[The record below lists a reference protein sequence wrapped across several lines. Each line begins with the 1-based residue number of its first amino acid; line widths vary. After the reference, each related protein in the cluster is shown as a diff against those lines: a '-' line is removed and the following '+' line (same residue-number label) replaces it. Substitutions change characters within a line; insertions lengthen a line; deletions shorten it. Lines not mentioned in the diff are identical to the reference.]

1 MKKILLST
9 LLFIGG
15 ILGSIQA
22 EGPVFQWAKSLDGNP
37 GNGGDNAHSLIKSSD
52 GKILVLAQFGSMKD
66 NDPVYYGDDIVGYGC
81 ATQAN
86 SDNCNIV
93 LLKLD
98 SDGSKIWSLYSFSGD
113 VSISSSSIAATSDGG
128 AVLALKMR
136 YASGMTDK
144 TPAFKDAKNNTVT
157 IQNWNTGYRT
167 YYAVL
172 LKVSSEG
179 VIEWNKYIEI
189 DNSPEAAATYYT
201 EGTPDGIYPYA
212 TATDE
217 NGNIYLAG
225 NYRKTMTFY
234 TAENS
239 PVQLT
244 PHNTVNWN
252 GDSQKTVGDL
262 FIVKLDDKGNYLGHF
277 TTTVSGTIERE
288 QITNLIYDNG
298 KLYFYGTVK
307 NSNEGSINLGSINLV
322 PSSFDDILIGEIDTN
337 LAVKW
342 AKLIT
347 AFGASDSK
355 HTTQTKNM
363 DYINGSLY
371 LSGMMKGGF
380 APYGEE
386 EARIASKSTPLNGF
400 VIKFDASNGEWLGGV
415 SADEQGIGG
424 YFGVA
429 KGKENN
435 LYAYGYSW
443 ATPNKGICLTTIDE
457 SSWEKTE
464 KIALIT
470 ETGMGTA
477 WSCLADGTNFYSFSR
492 GNKAVNFYNSEFTLP
507 APTGWGMF
515 ISSWKLDDIAT
526 GIETPNLAGNDTR
539 IYGVQGGVVVN
550 TEEPIDVYIY
560 NITGALVKQIK
571 VTGNETIELPKGI
584 YIANKQKVMVY

>member
-1 MKKILLST
+1 MKKFLLST

-52 GKILVLAQFGSMKD
+52 GKILALAQFGSMKD

-189 DNSPEAAATYYT
+189 DNSPEASATHYT

-239 PVQLT
+239 PVQLI
-244 PHNTVNWN
+244 PH
-252 GDSQKTVGDL
+252 K
-262 FIVKLDDKGNYLGHF
+262 
-277 TTTVSGTIERE
+277 
-288 QITNLIYDNG
+288 
-298 KLYFYGTVK
+298 
-307 NSNEGSINLGSINLV
+307 
-322 PSSFDDILIGEIDTN
+322 IGR
-337 LAVKW
+337 AHV
-342 AKLIT
+342 
-347 AFGASDSK
+347 
-355 HTTQTKNM
+355 
-363 DYINGSLY
+363 
-371 LSGMMKGGF
+371 
-380 APYGEE
+380 
-386 EARIASKSTPLNGF
+386 
-400 VIKFDASNGEWLGGV
+400 
-415 SADEQGIGG
+415 
-424 YFGVA
+424 
-429 KGKENN
+429 
-435 LYAYGYSW
+435 
-443 ATPNKGICLTTIDE
+443 
-457 SSWEKTE
+457 
-464 KIALIT
+464 
-470 ETGMGTA
+470 
-477 WSCLADGTNFYSFSR
+477 
-492 GNKAVNFYNSEFTLP
+492 
-507 APTGWGMF
+507 
-515 ISSWKLDDIAT
+515 
-526 GIETPNLAGNDTR
+526 
-539 IYGVQGGVVVN
+539 
-550 TEEPIDVYIY
+550 
-560 NITGALVKQIK
+560 
-571 VTGNETIELPKGI
+571 
-584 YIANKQKVMVY
+584 